1 MFELDD
7 NGLDQLAKIKV
18 IGVGGGGSNAVNR
31 MINLGLQGVEF
42 IAVNTDAQALLKSL
56 APKRMQIG
64 EKLTRGLGAGA
75 QPEIGQK
82 AAEESREDILDA
94 LRGADMVFVTAGMGG
109 GTGTGAAPVVAECA
123 REIGALTVGVVTK
136 PFGFEGI
143 KRSRNAKMGIEA
155 LKQHVD
161 TIITIPNDRLLQVV
175 DKKTPITQ
183 AFTIADDVL
192 RQGVKGISDL
202 IAVPGLVNL
211 DFADVKSIMSN
222 AGSALMG
229 IGEATGENA
238 TVDAAKA
245 AIASP
250 LLETTIEG
258 ARGVLLN
265 VTGAEENLSMYEVN
279 EASNA
284 IHEVVNDQANI
295 IWGAAVD
302 NTMGDTVRVTVIATG
317 FDTQEEIGVQQ
328 VPQQQAKV
336 PPTPVMPNLFGSAP
350 TTQVPSQPVQP
361 GQAQQPQQPQ
371 PQQPVEPFIDIPIWM
386 RKK

>member
-7 NGLDQLAKIKV
+7 NGLDQLANIKV

-82 AAEESREDILDA
+82 AAEESRDDILEA

-123 REIGALTVGVVTK
+123 REIGALTVGVVTR
-136 PFGFEGI
+136 PFSFEGMRR
-143 KRSRNAKMGIEA
+143 KRNAESGIA
-155 LKQHVD
+155 TLKQHVD

-175 DKKTPITQ
+175 DKKTSITQ
-183 AFTIADDVL
+183 AFLEADDIL

-202 IAVPGLVNL
+202 IAQPGLINL
-211 DFADVKSIMSN
+211 DFADVRSIMSN
-222 AGSALMG
+222 AGTALMG

-238 TVDAAKA
+238 AVEAAKN

-250 LLETTIEG
+250 LLETTIDG
-258 ARGVLLN
+258 ARGVLIN
-265 VTGAEENLSMYEVN
+265 VTGAEENLSMYEVT
-279 EASNA
+279 EASNT
-284 IHEVVNDQANI
+284 IHEAVNGQANI

-302 NTMGDTVRVTVIATG
+302 NTMGDTVKVTVVATG
-317 FDTQEEIGVQQ
+317 FDNPDEVGAPA
-328 VPQQQAKV
+328 PQQPAKPAV
-336 PPTPVMPNLFGSAP
+336 APAAPVAPNLFGQQLAATP
-350 TTQVPSQPVQP
+350 
-361 GQAQQPQQPQ
+361 AQQPQQQ
-371 PQQPVEPFIDIPIWM
+371 PAAPVQEPVEPFIDIPVWM

>member
-7 NGLDQLAKIKV
+7 NGLDQLANIKV

-82 AAEESREDILDA
+82 AAEESRDDILEA

-123 REIGALTVGVVTK
+123 REIGALTVGVVTR
-136 PFGFEGI
+136 PFSFEGMRR
-143 KRSRNAKMGIEA
+143 KRNAEAGIA
-155 LKQHVD
+155 TLKQHVD

-175 DKKTPITQ
+175 DKKTSITQ
-183 AFTIADDVL
+183 AFLEADDIL

-202 IAVPGLVNL
+202 IAQPGLINL
-211 DFADVKSIMSN
+211 DFADVRSIMSN
-222 AGSALMG
+222 AGTALMG

-238 TVDAAKA
+238 AVEAAKN

-250 LLETTIEG
+250 LLETTIDG
-258 ARGVLLN
+258 ARGVLIN
-265 VTGAEENLSMYEVN
+265 VTGAEENLSMYEVT
-279 EASNA
+279 EASNT
-284 IHEVVNDQANI
+284 IHEAVNGQANI

-302 NTMGDTVRVTVIATG
+302 NTMGDTVKVTVVATG
-317 FDTQEEIGVQQ
+317 FDNPDEVGVPAQTKAAQTVAAPVAPAFNLGAQKADEPAAPAQE
-328 VPQQQAKV
+328 
-336 PPTPVMPNLFGSAP
+336 PVEA
-350 TTQVPSQPVQP
+350 
-361 GQAQQPQQPQ
+361 
-371 PQQPVEPFIDIPIWM
+371 VEPFIDIPVWM

>member
-1 MFELDD
+1 MMGVKAVFELDD

-82 AAEESREDILDA
+82 AAEESRDDILDT

-123 REIGALTVGVVTK
+123 REIGALTVGVVTR
-136 PFGFEGI
+136 PFSFEGM
-143 KRSRNAKMGIEA
+143 KRRRNAELGIEN
-155 LKQHVD
+155 LKKHVD
-161 TIITIPNDRLLQVV
+161 TIITIPNDRLMQVV

-183 AFTIADDVL
+183 AFSIADDVL

-202 IAVPGLVNL
+202 IALPGLINL

-229 IGEATGENA
+229 IGEASGENRF
-238 TVDAAKA
+238 AAA
-245 AIASP
+245 RDEHRRRTRRPTQRDGCRGEPQHVRGHRGIGSHR
-250 LLETTIEG
+250 EG
-258 ARGVLLN
+258 C
-265 VTGAEENLSMYEVN
+265 
-279 EASNA
+279 
-284 IHEVVNDQANI
+284 
-295 IWGAAVD
+295 
-302 NTMGDTVRVTVIATG
+302 G
-317 FDTQEEIGVQQ
+317 FAGKHHLGCVHRRFDG
-328 VPQQQAKV
+328 
-336 PPTPVMPNLFGSAP
+336 
-350 TTQVPSQPVQP
+350 
-361 GQAQQPQQPQ
+361 
-371 PQQPVEPFIDIPIWM
+371 
-386 RKK
+386 